1 MFLQQLI
8 NGLMLGSVYA
18 LVALGY
24 TMVYGVL
31 KFINFAHG
39 DIYMWG
45 AFFGLL
51 LARIPGMNFFVII
64 ILTLGLSAILG
75 VLVERIAYKPLRSAP
90 RLVVTTSAL
99 GMSIVL
105 SNLARLLIGSETYA
119 VPKILNVKAI
129 PLGSNATINTIQIFI
144 LGTSILLMIWLN
156 WFVNKSRYGK
166 AIRAVSEDKETAGL
180 MGININKVVS
190 VTFAVGSALGGAAGF
205 LVGMYYDAVYATM
218 GYTAG
223 LKAFTAAIL
232 GGIGSIPGAMI
243 GGIVLGIVENFGV
256 VLLSSSYREAITF
269 TVLII
274 VLLFRPSGLFS
285 ANIYDKRA

>member
-39 DIYMWG
+39 EIFMWG
-45 AFFGLL
+45 AFFGLF
-51 LARIPGMNFFVII
+51 LARIPGINFPVVLL
-64 ILTLGLSAILG
+64 LTLILSALFG
-75 VLVERIAYKPLRSAP
+75 VLVERVAYRPLRGAP

-105 SNLARLLIGSETYA
+105 SNLARLLIGSETFP
-119 VPKILNVKAI
+119 VPKILPIYDFQIGNAI
-129 PLGSNATINTIQIFI
+129 INSLQIII
-144 LGTSILLMIWLN
+144 LVTAVLLMYLLN

-166 AIRAVSEDKETAGL
+166 AIRATSEDRETAGL
-180 MGININKVVS
+180 MGISIDKVIT
-190 VTFAVGSALGGAAGF
+190 VTFAVGSSLGGAAGL

-218 GYTAG
+218 GYSAG

-232 GGIGSIPGAMI
+232 GGIGSIPGAMF
-243 GGIVLGIVENFGV
+243 GGVILGLVENFGAV
-256 VLLSSSYREAITF
+256 YVASSFRDAIAF
-269 TVLII
+269 AVLIL
-274 VLLFRPSGLFS
+274 VLLFRPGGLFS
-285 ANIYDKRA
+285 AYIYDKRA

>member
-51 LARIPGMNFFVII
+51 LARISGMNFFIMLL
-64 ILTLGLSAILG
+64 LTLILSGVLG
-75 VLVERIAYKPLRSAP
+75 VLVERIAYKPLRNAP

-105 SNLARLLIGSETYA
+105 SNLARLVIGSETYA
-119 VPKILNVKAI
+119 VPKIMTFRNIAI
-129 PLGSNATINTIQIFI
+129 GENAVINTIQILI
-144 LGTSILLMIWLN
+144 LGTSVLLMIGLN

-180 MGININKVVS
+180 MGINIDKVVS
-190 VTFAVGSALGGAAGF
+190 ITFAVGSALGGAAGI
-205 LVGMYYDAVYATM
+205 LVGIYYDAVYATM

-256 VLLSSSYREAITF
+256 ALLSSSYREAIAF
-269 TVLII
+269 TVLIV

>member
-1 MFLQQLI
+1 MFLQQVI
-8 NGLMLGSVYA
+8 NGLMLGSIYA

-39 DIYMWG
+39 EIFMWG

-51 LARIPGMNFFVII
+51 LAGIPGINFFVVLL
-64 ILTLGLSAILG
+64 LTLISSAIFG
-75 VLVERIAYKPLRSAP
+75 VIIERVAYKPLRTAP

-105 SNLARLLIGSETYA
+105 ANLARLVIGSETYA
-119 VPKILNVKAI
+119 VPKILQIKNITIGGAVINSLQITILITAI
-129 PLGSNATINTIQIFI
+129 C
-144 LGTSILLMIWLN
+144 LMFALN
-156 WFVNKSRYGK
+156 WFVNKSKYGK
-166 AIRAVSEDKETAGL
+166 AIRAVSEDKDTAGL
-180 MGININKVVS
+180 MGINIDQVVS
-190 VTFAVGSALGGAAGF
+190 ITFAVGSALGGAAGF
-205 LVGMYYDAVYATM
+205 LVGTYYDAVYATM
-218 GYTAG
+218 GYSAG

-243 GGIVLGIVENFGV
+243 GGVLLGVVENFGV
-256 VLLSSSYREAITF
+256 ALLSSSYREAITF
-269 TVLII
+269 TVLIL

-285 ANIYDKRA
+285 ANIYDKRS

>member
-8 NGLMLGSVYA
+8 NGLMLGSIYA

-51 LARIPGMNFFVII
+51 LSRLPGINFFIMI
-64 ILTLGLSAILG
+64 ILTFVLSGFLG
-75 VLVERIAYKPLRSAP
+75 VLVERVAYKPLRNAP

-99 GMSIVL
+99 GMSVVL
-105 SNLARLLIGSETYA
+105 SNLARLIIGSETYA
-119 VPKILNVKAI
+119 VPKTITFQNIAI
-129 PLGSNATINTIQIFI
+129 GENAVINTIQI
-144 LGTSILLMIWLN
+144 LVLSTSILLMVGLN

-190 VTFAVGSALGGAAGF
+190 VTFAVGSALGGVAGI
-205 LVGMYYDAVYATM
+205 LVGIYYDAVYATM

-223 LKAFTAAIL
+223 IKAFTAAIL
-232 GGIGSIPGAMI
+232 GGIGSIPGAMV
-243 GGIVLGIVENFGV
+243 GGVVLGIVENFGV
-256 VLLSSSYREAITF
+256 VLLSSSYREAIAF

>member
-8 NGLMLGSVYA
+8 NGVMLGSVYA

-39 DIYMWG
+39 EIFMWG
-45 AFFGLL
+45 AFFGLF
-51 LARIPGMNFFVII
+51 LARIPGFNFPLVL
-64 ILTLGLSAILG
+64 ILTLVLSGAFG
-75 VLVERIAYKPLRSAP
+75 VLVERLAYKPLRNAP

-105 SNLARLLIGSETYA
+105 SNLARLIIGSETYP
-119 VPKILNVKAI
+119 VP
-129 PLGSNATINTIQIFI
+129 QIFHIQEFQIGNAIINSLQITVLVTALI
-144 LGTSILLMIWLN
+144 LMYLLN

-166 AIRAVSEDKETAGL
+166 AIRAASEDKETAGL
-180 MGININKVVS
+180 MGISIDKVIT
-190 VTFAVGSALGGAAGF
+190 VTFAVGSALGGAAGL

-218 GYTAG
+218 GYSAG

-232 GGIGSIPGAMI
+232 GGIGSIPGAMV
-243 GGIVLGIVENFGV
+243 GGIILGLVENFGV
-256 VLLSSSYREAITF
+256 VYLASSYRDAIAF
-269 TVLII
+269 AVLIL
-274 VLLFRPSGLFS
+274 VLLFKPGGLFS